1 MSSRARVTLPKATHI
16 HIIGLLA
23 FVICILAS
31 GCATTPE
38 TSASYIDY
46 GFVTLDERIFRA
58 DVIARATMRSV
69 SAYSYK
75 PWAHL
80 NERMTMLRFSF
91 AAHEYLKGNGG
102 TVLTVDMVFDGEG
115 HSSGRSAVN
124 AGNDWIANAAERW
137 WEERE
142 SIIFIEVDD
151 RENDGASGQS
161 DSLVYKF
168 SPHVR
173 EPKEFAYWDYAF
185 AENMWKDTFSVDSE
199 RNRVWLPSAS
209 TSAGAAGASDTRF
222 LLGTKPEGLKSS
234 DSSGASGASGFASD
248 ISLAGLKA
256 RIKAVADLVEAGEGI
271 DGYEEC
277 LRRKYGW
284 ERTPYWPH
292 SIEFPMTSGLTA
304 GSVIVSSAT
313 SAKGRYKIF
322 FFKGTDDN
330 MFEIEITDSDDDP
343 LNGYERIA
351 KTKRPLPQGTYEVDY
366 YQLPGIFA
374 QCNFIPDNPAS
385 YWTIIATAPDG
396 ALHEA
401 FFDPAPLGVG
411 VGANSASDGVGA
423 LKPAEFTHNGATV
436 AIEQIEWSPNTNK
449 VALKLSNRS
458 VKLAGHHIDFI
469 ELDASVSLRLDIDD
483 AETTSTGYGQTLSW
497 EVCRQPWHPGD
508 QLMLRIAKSATAS
521 SATIKPVCAD
531 DGKPAATATPT
542 PKTAHTHTPTATAT
556 SPADIAATPTPTA
569 TVVPTAT
576 PTNTPAAETEPSHTP
591 TPTATHTPSPTSTPP
606 LEPTAT
612 LAPPGGG
619 VSGAVDTPTPTPTS
633 TDGSGGVSGATDTPT
648 PTNTPTATDTPTPTY
663 TPETQ
668 GNGVG
673 GAVGGAVDEP
683 TSTPTPTATDTPMP
697 THTPTATHTPTPT
710 ATHTPTETHT
720 PTPTATATPEPT
732 TTPTATLESSTG
744 GVSGETDTPTPTTT
758 NTPTP
763 TATHTPTSTPES

>member
-1 MSSRARVTLPKATHI
+1 MSSRARATLPKATHI

-38 TSASYIDY
+38 TSASYIDD
-46 GFVTLDERIFRA
+46 GFVTLDERILRA

-69 SAYSYK
+69 SAYSFK
-75 PWAHL
+75 PWAQHDIHK
-80 NERMTMLRFSF
+80 TMLRFNF
-91 AAHEYLKGNGG
+91 DAHEYLKGNGG
-102 TVLTVDMVFDGEG
+102 TVLTVDMRLSVTGY
-115 HSSGRSAVN
+115 SSNRSAVN
-124 AGNDWIANAAERW
+124 AGNDWIANSSERW

-142 SIIFIEVDD
+142 AIIFVKVDEK
-151 RENDGASGQS
+151 ENAGASSQS
-161 DSLVYKF
+161 DSSIYKF
-168 SPHVR
+168 IPHY
-173 EPKEFAYWDYAF
+173 ESGDYYAHLNYAF
-185 AENMWKDTFSVDSE
+185 AQDMWKDTFSVDSE

-222 LLGTKPEGLKSS
+222 LLGAKPEGLKSS
-234 DSSGASGASGFASD
+234 DSPGASGASGFAAD

-256 RIKAVADLVEAGEGI
+256 RVKAVADLVKAGEGI

-284 ERTPYWPH
+284 ERIPYHPH
-292 SIEFPMTSGLTA
+292 SIEFPMTSGLTT
-304 GSVIVSSAT
+304 GSVIVSSAA
-313 SAKGRYKIF
+313 SAKGRYEIF

-330 MFEIEITDSDDDP
+330 LFEIEIKDSDDDP

-366 YQLPGIFA
+366 YDMPGIFA
-374 QCNFIPDNPAS
+374 QCNFTPDNPAS

-423 LKPAEFTHNGATV
+423 LKPAEFKHNGASV
-436 AIEQIEWSPNTNK
+436 AIEQIEWSPNTNT
-449 VALKLSNRS
+449 VALKLSNQS

-508 QLMLRIAKSATAS
+508 LLMLRIAKSAAAA
-521 SATIKPVCAD
+521 SATIKPVCVD
-531 DGKPAATATPT
+531 DGKPAATATPA
-542 PKTAHTHTPTATAT
+542 PKTAHTPTATAT
-556 SPADIAATPTPTA
+556 SPADTAATPTPTA

-576 PTNTPAAETEPSHTP
+576 PTNTPATETEPSHTP
-591 TPTATHTPSPTSTPP
+591 TPTATHTPSPTATPT

-612 LAPPGGG
+612 LAPPSGG

-633 TDGSGGVSGATDTPT
+633 TDGSGGVSGVVDEPTSTP
-648 PTNTPTATDTPTPTY
+648 TPTATDTPTPTY
-663 TPETQ
+663 TPETR
-668 GNGVG
+668 GGGVG
-673 GAVGGAVDEP
+673 GAVDGAVDEP

-697 THTPTATHTPTPT
+697 THTPTATNTPT
-710 ATHTPTETHT
+710 ATHT

-744 GVSGETDTPTPTTT
+744 GVSGAADTPTPTMT
-758 NTPTP
+758 NTPTA
-763 TATHTPTSTPES
+763 TATHTPTIAPTSTPES